1 MYDLKKDKLY
11 TKEQK
16 SNILSSDFVK
26 NTGQQSL
33 LPNEMSKDMTNASL
47 QDFEEENFEE
57 ENIDSRELSDN
68 KEAKLTKDTKAALK
82 KYEASTKVSEEE
94 EYEEYADYSDD
105 IEDIEVASDLEVSLY
120 DASLYSSD
128 DYNDFAYNE
137 EEKEELAI
145 PQAKA
150 KKSKKE
156 AAPQTCIEFE
166 KGTRA
171 WDEFNNKEQEIIVK
185 HYAPKIRFIALRM
198 KGKLPKHIELNELIS
213 SGTVGLIEA
222 LKKFKPQLGIRF
234 DSYAE
239 SRIRGAMI
247 DELRRLDWFPRSL
260 RTKAKE
266 IKQAIWNLEHEIGR
280 TPTTFELAEFTG
292 LPEKE
297 IESTL
302 EAIDGQLC
310 LSLDSIQE
318 TMASVNNS
326 GNEENPYQSTAF
338 AELVDKVAGLIDTL
352 TPREKL
358 VLSLYYNDELN
369 MREAS
374 EVMEVTEGRVSQ
386 LHTQAINKL
395 RKIFAEQYHDS
406 L

>member
-1 MYDLKKDKLY
+1 MYDIKKQKLY

-16 SNILSSDFVK
+16 KDLLSSDFIEDTSQDFV
-26 NTGQQSL
+26 
-33 LPNEMSKDMTNASL
+33 LPEQDNKSELASVEDFKSSASSHVSKDKIKQGT
-47 QDFEEENFEE
+47 
-57 ENIDSRELSDN
+57 
-68 KEAKLTKDTKAALK
+68 KEAIE
-82 KYEASTKVSEEE
+82 KYEAFESSEDSSEDYLDYVDYSEELE
-94 EYEEYADYSDD
+94 TFDSLDDGQSPYEQDEVKQ
-105 IEDIEVASDLEVSLY
+105 EVAT
-120 DASLYSSD
+120 
-128 DYNDFAYNE
+128 
-137 EEKEELAI
+137 KT
-145 PQAKA
+145 

-156 AAPQTCIEFE
+156 DVPASCEAFD
-166 KGTRA
+166 KGERL
-171 WDEFNNKEQEIIVK
+171 WDEFNHKEQEEIVK
-185 HYAPKIRFIALRM
+185 YYAPKIRFIALRM

-213 SGTVGLIEA
+213 SGTVGLLEA

-260 RTKAKE
+260 RTKAKD
-266 IKQAIWNLEHEIGR
+266 IKQAIWKLEHEIGR
-280 TPTTFELAEFTG
+280 TPTTTELAEYTG

-310 LSLDSIQE
+310 ISLDSIQE

-326 GNEENPYQSTAF
+326 GNEDNPFQSAAF
-338 AELVDKVAGLIDTL
+338 TELVDKVAGLIDTL

-395 RKIFAEQYHDS
+395 RKIFAEQYQDS

>member
-1 MYDLKKDKLY
+1 MYDIKKQKLY

-16 SNILSSDFVK
+16 NDLLSSDFLE
-26 NTGQQSL
+26 NTEQDSL
-33 LPNEMSKDMTNASL
+33 LQNFNTDKEESL
-47 QDFEEENFEE
+47 LEDFQEESLDISNKKKLETKEAINKYSARKNYDEEYNQDFASEQENEYE
-57 ENIDSRELSDN
+57 QDEIYSTDTLYESSEYDIYD
-68 KEAKLTKDTKAALK
+68 EKDTTD
-82 KYEASTKVSEEE
+82 EIS
-94 EYEEYADYSDD
+94 
-105 IEDIEVASDLEVSLY
+105 VA
-120 DASLYSSD
+120 
-128 DYNDFAYNE
+128 
-137 EEKEELAI
+137 EEKTEK
-145 PQAKA
+145 Q

-156 AAPQTCIEFE
+156 DAPLSCQEFE
-166 KGTRA
+166 RGDYS
-171 WDEFNNKEQEIIVK
+171 WEEFNHKKQEEIVK
-185 HYAPKIRFIALRM
+185 HYSPKIRFIALRM

-213 SGTVGLIEA
+213 SGTVGLLEA

-260 RTKAKE
+260 RTKAKD
-266 IKQAIWNLEHEIGR
+266 IKQAIWKLEHEIGR
-280 TPTTFELAEFTG
+280 TPTTDELAEFTG

-326 GNEENPYQSTAF
+326 GNEENPYQSAAF

-395 RKIFAEQYHDS
+395 RKAFAEQYQDS